1 MGEEVGILNLS
12 NVWILGKDENEGACG
27 MYLGR
32 ALFFA
37 AQLCNNVCRHFILAD
52 PVSMLAQWAHLF
64 HSFELLVD
72 TSLLSAIWSDSL
84 AKT

>member
-1 MGEEVGILNLS
+1 MRGHVACILAMLS
-12 NVWILGKDENEGACG
+12 FLPHSCAIMSAG
-27 MYLGR
+27 
-32 ALFFA
+32 
-37 AQLCNNVCRHFILAD
+37 HFILAD